1 MAILLILA
9 NLELFEYDTY
19 LSYLPMSHVYEMIMT
34 LGCMAFGA
42 KIGFYGGDTVK
53 IIIYFLF

>member
-1 MAILLILA
+1 
-9 NLELFEYDTY
+9 
-19 LSYLPMSHVYEMIMT
+19 MSHVYEMIMT

-53 IIIYFLF
+53 KKLYQIFFFKNYLIFGI